1 MAFAGLLLGMVAGL
15 ITASIGYIA
24 LDLSILICLL
34 IYSFVG
40 ALSTLSVT
48 LLAHLLHNRSSEWES
63 NSSHETAVG

>member
-40 ALSTLSVT
+40 ALSTFVAQPFVRVGVK
-48 LLAHLLHNRSSEWES
+48 LLA
-63 NSSHETAVG
+63 